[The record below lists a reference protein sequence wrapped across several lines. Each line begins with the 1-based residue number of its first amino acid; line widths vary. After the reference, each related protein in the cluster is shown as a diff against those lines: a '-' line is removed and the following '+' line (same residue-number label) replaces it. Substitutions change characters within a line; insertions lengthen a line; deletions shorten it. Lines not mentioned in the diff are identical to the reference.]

1 MVSGIKWDSPTHHL
15 IHNHTHSPPIHCPS
29 IVIVFYNL
37 ESEFIHLMIDGKRDH
52 THFRS
57 QELWRTT
64 EGSSGVS
71 KVDSLFAESK
81 VYDLDVSLLIQHQAL
96 QLSLKSIGYR
106 VEVGNELRKPSRVGR
121 PLLRCGG
128 TGFPELSQLH
138 RIWCGP
144 LGILSLWTGGGTV
157 LLLLCTLSL
166 NTIGLVSGM
175 ST

>member
-1 MVSGIKWDSPTHHL
+1 MVSGIKWESPTHHL

-81 VYDLDVSLLIQHQAL
+81 VYDLDVSLLIQHQVL
-96 QLSLKSIGYR
+96 QLLLKSIGYR
-106 VEVGNELRKPSRVGR
+106 VKVMLCKPSCLGR
-121 PLLRCGG
+121 ALLCCGG
-128 TGFPELSQLH
+128 TGFQELSQLH
-138 RIWCGP
+138 RTWCGP
-144 LGILSLWTGGGTV
+144 LRILSLWTGGRRG
-157 LLLLCTLSL
+157 LLLVRTLSL
-166 NTIGLVSGM
+166 KTTGPVSGM